1 MNTAFS
7 SVKSP
12 NPSQPEGHTTGHAIA
27 KKSPEK
33 VDTTKQTVIDE
44 SQPKA
49 APERVCGRVQEGDK
63 TQDSESTIEYC
74 NVTDQSDLG
83 EGDCMQTASMQEGNQ
98 TAPQLTISYT
108 ENQDGS
114 KSVCS
119 NANSLVTKESV
130 QLSPKKVISENAKKD
145 NLERPSKQ
153 LSVKEKTKPNSKERP
168 MSIDDKPKNPIKSS
182 PGKCEQTNA
191 KPDSTASAA
200 TFDAA
205 KGVWVGGSSTS
216 TTSHKTPKSISK
228 SRSSGSHKESSS
240 HRSSGKNDQSKHS
253 QISHSSKDRDQRTK
267 QHSSRSKSDAS
278 HHKEH
283 SSSKKGHHSHKQED
297 APCGKIDQ
305 PSHQNDI
312 GKDLKSTNL
321 QITGASEDHAAPVVQ
336 SSESRGKG
344 KVVSRRGS
352 KDEIPTQNTTKDRKE
367 DKHKSSRSRTKSQSD
382 GKQREKKLDKSS
394 QSKEQDPIE
403 EAKKVFHNFVVRRD
417 SRSRS
422 NSPDPQ
428 TLSKPSN
435 CQGKETTES
444 KKQNSTE
451 DVSNEKISGKESEKT
466 HNNDTQKDVT
476 TRSSRSKTRRKTLED
491 SNKKSETKTGSATQS
506 RKESKSAEKAGTSSA
521 KSEKIKESSSSTK
534 TSSQGKSKHSESIKQ
549 TESVLKKTP
558 GQKIGSHRETS
569 PAGNENLAEATQ
581 TLVKPTLSETR
592 TGTEK
597 KHPSS
602 KVSEKAPKDHPTLNK
617 LKSKEKAKSVKSS
630 SGASKQS
637 ILVKDKKRDTKSGEE
652 RLVLSDTNNVPGSES
667 DGILSGVKIRE
678 TAQKRTKV
686 GEDAGGKTGS
696 GTDKSFQN
704 ENSSPPLCKP
714 LVSVPVDV
722 PPGPAPSRKFVIPKL
737 KKPAVPVSNVK
748 KEKET
753 SEKKDIKPVKRE
765 APSPRPR
772 KKHQNISTTL
782 IKSQER
788 KPTVNDLPT
797 EHAPDAIVIAPI
809 PIVSDLLQSPEVP
822 GASEVPRDVYPPTPQ
837 NLNYTASRQGPTLT
851 PRSFD
856 KMISRI
862 SDQLQ
867 SPELPDASVVPRDV
881 YPPTPQNLNYMASRP
896 GSALTPRSFG
906 KMISHISG
914 ELAAELP
921 GASEVPRDIYPPTP
935 QNLNYKASGQGPTL
949 TPRSFDTMI
958 SHVSDQL
965 QSPELPGAGVV
976 PRDIYPPTPQNLNY
990 KASGQGPT
998 LTPRSFDTM
1007 ISHVSDQLQSPE
1019 LPGAGVVPRDIYPPT
1034 PQNLNYKASRPGP
1047 ALTPRSFG
1055 KMISH
1060 ISGELAAELPGTGEV
1075 PREAYPPTP
1084 QNLNYT
1090 AHRQGPALTPRSFDK
1105 MISHISDELSAAQV
1119 PRDPEPHRSQILV
1132 TTNQNATNQPASLD
1146 VRPLRDPRIIAAK
1159 RREHVKSVPSLMD
1172 MDLSVNAATVSKQ
1185 TDTNIFQVPNNSYP
1199 SEPVDRHA
1207 HQIQNQPPAPLPPSG
1222 TRALQIPSQPNV
1234 TLPNKSMPSLMDLDV
1249 SVTAATASKQ
1259 MDANT
1264 FQVPN
1269 NRYLSAAVDP
1279 GTHLIQHQPP
1289 TVMTQAGTRALQ
1301 IPSQPNVALPNILQ
1315 SLLGKTTEQSV
1326 LDLSTKTTESVHIE
1340 TCVKENKVNDKPCEI
1355 KVETR
1360 RQVRDRAVVT
1370 TRKVNNS
1377 SAVMTDK
1384 INDSQVK
1391 GKITENEKSK
1401 PATNILEIK
1410 PTRTTYPVPKSTK
1423 VLPIATDAERLLAYA
1438 SLSSRRNKE
1447 LLINH
1452 KRCNR
1457 SEQKRREAKKPE
1469 QKSEHLEGETLYGG
1483 CTSGLPRVPPTP
1495 EKMLQDLTTQ
1505 LSSQELEELWNQGV
1519 DVTDP
1524 EVLATFL
1531 RLRDEHAHQVVP
1543 PQHMELDDSPPRVTE
1558 WGKAYRP
1565 QYMPYPQSQTL
1576 ATDVHSTPPASP
1588 SIPAPTGERQP
1599 DPSENDWSSDDERE
1613 AVNNM
1618 DNISESTEKVEVT
1631 KPCLSAKIQ
1640 TSVPTDKISD
1650 QVYSVKQEA
1659 VVVDE
1664 PEKII
1669 AKDFNAPQSENQDKV
1684 DESQPLDVPEKADG
1698 FCDAE
1703 IDSREPEDRET
1714 QPKENI
1720 EETECSQSDSQGS
1733 LEGSRSGVV
1742 TDESNSS
1749 QPMECQME
1757 GASPNPESLIEV
1769 TEKEKTESVEVK
1781 EHKGE
1786 SPSNETQSSGDQ
1798 SENQERNGDCTVGSK
1813 IKITGESENEGKNV
1827 EQSFKSKT
1835 KIDSPELDCS
1845 EVSLNS
1851 GSTEPLEQ
1859 RDNEMLDE
1867 HHDDR
1872 RDSVISNDSE
1882 DVKTSPLAKCPE
1894 GEVCKTVIHT
1904 PQRQDQDSEKPRRFP
1919 ILQLESLRE
1928 EVVVKVS
1935 ISSDDVKQE
1944 DSEVTYDTEIK
1955 TVEEQGEG
1963 QEKVESDVKGEDN
1976 KTKRQEL
1983 ELELF
1988 GEDSIQVSMNC
1999 SDVNIKEEI
2008 PKRNTNT
2015 ENESTILSSKEH
2027 FKHTKEEK
2035 KIKRQEL
2042 EMELFGEDSIQVS
2055 MNCSDVNIRQEIA
2068 KPNKVTENKCTI
2080 ITSKAHF
2087 KDIEE
2092 EKKTKRQ
2099 ELEMELFGEDS
2110 IQVSMKCSDVSF
2122 KGEIP
2127 KFDRNA
2133 QNRFNIKSEVHVNEM
2148 EQHKKNSKRQKLEL
2162 ELFGEDS
2169 IQVGEDSSHMSLS
2182 QRDVTSEEPLLQNT
2196 EKKINKQTSENK
2208 HDLDLDVESDLD
2220 LDVGDTEYAINPAEV
2235 QIDID
2240 VDPSGED
2247 TTDSSGS
2254 WIDSSLSSAETDVTI
2269 DKFVTSTADI
2279 TDKPSVPERNAPTLS
2294 TFNINQ
2300 MSTKIAKPPTDK
2312 TTHPDSKGDQEK
2324 VVINND
2330 DCADR
2335 EINVQ
2340 EAENNKA
2347 GDDVI
2352 IEESESDGAAAKN
2365 LVGPQEV
2372 AKRKSDA
2379 VEMKNISKD
2388 TPEKDNDLNISGE
2401 SPIDPVVPGEVAEN
2415 KSDIL
2420 GKDTIPYEK
2429 ELNISGDSL
2438 IDLGDTS
2445 DANSEGACGGDEMSE
2460 DLDLTLKSDN
2470 KSGKCDEDLSDSCSS
2485 ASVSGGSSLHCES
2498 NTDDDMDDLDG
2509 DFNTSSSLEK
2519 TLCPEETTIEEAK
2532 EDCSD
2537 DSPECFGDVLELH
2550 AADDPTLFDEESQQS
2565 TKVTTPKRPPKKK
2578 MCTSTP
2584 RSPKACPTPK
2594 ALRTTP
2600 RKARGRSKP
2609 MQRTLSLGRRTYRNS
2624 SPKTPLKGSK
2634 EKALSAAS
2642 IAVEEGEV
2650 VSDEEEELTPKS
2662 TGPSRS
2668 RHSDQ
2673 RPKRRRTLS
2682 RERDGK
2688 RARVDDHRTPSGS
2701 DRRHNTSA
2709 SSSSSR
2715 HSANRDKK
2723 VSPSH
2728 RDSRG
2733 RQRRSRT
2740 PDRATPSTSKQPS
2753 RRSESYSHRDTQKD
2767 SQRNTESL
2775 SRGWRRER

>member
-1 MNTAFS
+1 MIAYYFYIILVGHNICIFLITFRFFSRRVRECGCSSRSSQSYDHIDSCSRSPKGKYTARPGGTHGHPRKKRRINPELIVKYSESSLPSASNPTFTQAGKGDTLHEYLKLFPDSSGAFSQVPKTEGNVNTAFS
-7 SVKSP
+7 SAKSP
-12 NPSQPEGHTTGHAIA
+12 NPSQPEGHITGHAIA

-33 VDTTKQTVIDE
+33 VDTTKQTVVDE
-44 SQPKA
+44 SQPKSV
-49 APERVCGRVQEGDK
+49 PGRVCGRVHEADK

-83 EGDCMQTASMQEGNQ
+83 EGDCMQTASMQEGSQ
-98 TAPQLTISYT
+98 TAPQLSISYT
-108 ENQDGS
+108 ENHDGT

-119 NANSLVTKESV
+119 NAKSLVTKESV
-130 QLSPKKVISENAKKD
+130 QLSPKKVISENAKED

-168 MSIDDKPKNPIKSS
+168 LSIDDKPKS
-182 PGKCEQTNA
+182 PMKTSPVKCEQTNV
-191 KPDSTASAA
+191 KPDSATPAA

-228 SRSSGSHKESSS
+228 SRSSGSCKESSS
-240 HRSSGKNDQSKHS
+240 HRSSSKHG
-253 QISHSSKDRDQRTK
+253 QRTQSHSQSSHSGKDKDQRTK
-267 QHSSRSKSDAS
+267 QHSSRSKSDSS

-283 SSSKKGHHSHKQED
+283 SSSKKGHDSHKKED
-297 APCGKIDQ
+297 APSGQIDQ
-305 PSHQNDI
+305 TSDKNDV
-312 GKDLKSTNL
+312 GKDLKSTNV
-321 QITGASEDHAAPVVQ
+321 QIIGASEDHVAPVVQ

-352 KDEIPTQNTTKDRKE
+352 KDKIPTQNMTKDRKE
-367 DKHKSSRSRTKSQSD
+367 DKHKSSRSRTRSQSD
-382 GKQREKKLDKSS
+382 GKQREKKSDKSS

-422 NSPDPQ
+422 NSPDPH
-428 TLSKPSN
+428 TLAKPSN

-444 KKQNSTE
+444 KKQKSTE
-451 DVSNEKISGKESEKT
+451 DVCNEEISSKESEKT
-466 HNNDTQKDVT
+466 HNDDTQKDVT
-476 TRSSRSKTRRKTLED
+476 TRSSRSKTRRKTLDD
-491 SNKKSETKTGSATQS
+491 SNSKSETKTVIATHS
-506 RKESKSAEKAGTSSA
+506 RTESKTAEKDGTSSA
-521 KSEKIKESSSSTK
+521 KSEKKKERSSSTK
-534 TSSQGKSKHSESIKQ
+534 TSSQGKSKHSETIKQ
-549 TESVLKKTP
+549 TEPVLKKTP
-558 GQKIGSHRETS
+558 GQKIGSYRETS

-581 TLVKPTLSETR
+581 TLVKPTLSETK
-592 TGTEK
+592 TGTGK
-597 KHPSS
+597 KHQNVPSS
-602 KVSEKAPKDHPTLNK
+602 KISEKAHKDQPASNK
-617 LKSKEKAKSVKSS
+617 LKSKEKAKGEKSS
-630 SGASKQS
+630 SGVSKQS
-637 ILVKDKKRDTKSGEE
+637 TVDKNKKEEIKTGEG
-652 RLVLSDTNNVPGSES
+652 RLVLSDSNNVPVSES
-667 DGILSGVKIRE
+667 DGKLSRVKIRE

-686 GEDAGGKTGS
+686 GEGATEKTGP
-696 GTDKSFQN
+696 

-714 LVSVPVDV
+714 LVSVPVDI
-722 PPGPAPSRKFVIPKL
+722 PPDPAQTRKFVIPKL
-737 KKPAVPVSNVK
+737 KKPAVPVPNVK

-765 APSPRPR
+765 APSPCPR
-772 KKHQNISTTL
+772 KKPQNISTTL

-788 KPTVNDLPT
+788 KPMVNDLPT

-809 PIVSDLLQSPEVP
+809 PIVSDLLQSPELP
-822 GASEVPRDVYPPTPQ
+822 GTSEVPRDVYPPTPQ

-867 SPELPDASVVPRDV
+867 SPELPGAGVVPREA
-881 YPPTPQNLNYMASRP
+881 YPPTPTNLNYMASR
-896 GSALTPRSFG
+896 
-906 KMISHISG
+906 
-914 ELAAELP
+914 
-921 GASEVPRDIYPPTP
+921 
-935 QNLNYKASGQGPTL
+935 Q
-949 TPRSFDTMI
+949 
-958 SHVSDQL
+958 
-965 QSPELPGAGVV
+965 
-976 PRDIYPPTPQNLNY
+976 
-990 KASGQGPT
+990 
-998 LTPRSFDTM
+998 
-1007 ISHVSDQLQSPE
+1007 
-1019 LPGAGVVPRDIYPPT
+1019 
-1034 PQNLNYKASRPGP
+1034 GP

-1060 ISGELAAELPGTGEV
+1060 ISGELAAELPGAGEV

-1090 AHRQGPALTPRSFDK
+1090 ASRQGPALTPRSFDK
-1105 MISHISDELSAAQV
+1105 MISHISDELTAAQV
-1119 PRDPEPHRSQILV
+1119 PRDPEPRGPQILV
-1132 TTNQNATNQPASLD
+1132 TTNQNATNQPAALD
-1146 VRPLRDPRIIAAK
+1146 VRALRDPRIIAAK

-1185 TDTNIFQVPNNSYP
+1185 TDTNTFQILNDSYP

-1222 TRALQIPSQPNV
+1222 NRALQIPSQPNV

-1249 SVTAATASKQ
+1249 SVTATASKQ

-1269 NRYLSAAVDP
+1269 NRYLPAAVDR

-1289 TVMTQAGTRALQ
+1289 TVPTLAGTRALQ

-1315 SLLGKTTEQSV
+1315 SLLGKTTTEQSV
-1326 LDLSTKTTESVHIE
+1326 SDLSAKTTESVHIE
-1340 TCVKENKVNDKPCEI
+1340 TCVKENEVNDKPREI
-1355 KVETR
+1355 KVGTR
-1360 RQVRDRAVVT
+1360 RQVRDSAVVT

-1384 INDSQVK
+1384 INDSQVEV
-1391 GKITENEKSK
+1391 KITENEKSK

-1410 PTRTTYPVPKSTK
+1410 PTRTTYPVPKPTK
-1423 VLPIATDAERLLAYA
+1423 VLPIPTDAERLLAYA

-1457 SEQKRREAKKPE
+1457 AEQKRRKAKKPE
-1469 QKSEHLEGETLYGG
+1469 RKSEHLEGETLYGG

-1505 LSSQELEELWNQGV
+1505 LSSEELEELWNQGV

-1531 RLRDEHAHQVVP
+1531 RLRDEHADQVVP

-1558 WGKAYRP
+1558 WGEVYNP
-1565 QYMPYPQSQTL
+1565 QYFPYPQGPTL
-1576 ATDVHSTPPASP
+1576 ATHVHGAPPASLAM
-1588 SIPAPTGERQP
+1588 PASTGEAVRQP

-1613 AVNNM
+1613 AVNM
-1618 DNISESTEKVEVT
+1618 DKMSESTEKFEVT
-1631 KPCLSAKIQ
+1631 KLCPSAKIH

-1650 QVYSVKQEA
+1650 QVCSVKQEA
-1659 VVVDE
+1659 VVDE

-1669 AKDFNAPQSENQDKV
+1669 EKDLKAPQSENQDKV
-1684 DESQPLDVPEKADG
+1684 NESQPLDVPEKADG

-1703 IDSREPEDRET
+1703 KDYREPET
-1714 QPKENI
+1714 QLKEKI

-1733 LEGSRSGVV
+1733 LEGSRSGIV

-1757 GASPNPESLIEV
+1757 GGSPNPESPIEV
-1769 TEKEKTESVEVK
+1769 TKKEKTESVEVT

-1786 SPSNETQSSGDQ
+1786 SPSNEPHSSGNESKDQ
-1798 SENQERNGDCTVGSK
+1798 ETKSDFTFGSK
-1813 IKITGESENEGKNV
+1813 TKISGESENQGKNV
-1827 EQSFKSKT
+1827 EQSFKPKT
-1835 KIDSPELDCS
+1835 SIDSPEFDCS

-1859 RDNEMLDE
+1859 HDNETLDE
-1867 HHDDR
+1867 QHDDR
-1872 RDSVISNDSE
+1872 SDSMISNDSE

-1894 GEVCKTVIHT
+1894 GEVCKTTTVIHT

-1935 ISSDDVKQE
+1935 ISSDDMKQD
-1944 DSEVTYDTEIK
+1944 DSKTVRDTEIEP
-1955 TVEEQGEG
+1955 VEGGGEAQESS
-1963 QEKVESDVKGEDN
+1963 QEKVESDVKGEKN

-1999 SDVNIKEEI
+1999 SDVNIKEEV

-2015 ENESTILSSKEH
+2015 ENKSTILSSEVH

-2035 KIKRQEL
+2035 KTKRREL

-2055 MNCSDVNIRQEIA
+2055 MNCSDVNKRQEIA
-2068 KPNKVTENKCTI
+2068 NPNKVTENKSTI
-2080 ITSKAHF
+2080 LTSKAHF

-2092 EKKTKRQ
+2092 EKKTKRK

-2110 IQVSMKCSDVSF
+2110 IQVSMNCSDVSF
-2122 KGEIP
+2122 KGEIS
-2127 KFDRNA
+2127 KSDRNT
-2133 QNRFNIKSEVHVNEM
+2133 QNRFNIKSEVHVNEL
-2148 EQHKKNSKRQKLEL
+2148 EQDKKNIKRQKLEL
-2162 ELFGEDS
+2162 ELIGEDS

-2182 QRDVTSEEPLLQNT
+2182 QRDVTSQEPLLQNT

-2254 WIDSSLSSAETDVTI
+2254 WIDSSLSSAETEVTI

-2279 TDKPSVPERNAPTLS
+2279 TDKPSVPESNAPTRS

-2300 MSTKIAKPPTDK
+2300 MSTENIAKPPTDS
-2312 TTHPDSKGDQEK
+2312 TTYPDSKRDQEE
-2324 VVINND
+2324 VVIND
-2330 DCADR
+2330 DSCADR
-2335 EINVQ
+2335 KINVQ
-2340 EAENNKA
+2340 EKENNKA

-2352 IEESESDGAAAKN
+2352 IDESESDGAAAKN
-2365 LVGPQEV
+2365 VVGPEEV
-2372 AKRKSDA
+2372 AKRKSDE
-2379 VEMKNISKD
+2379 VEEKTISKN

-2401 SPIDPVVPGEVAEN
+2401 SLVDPVVPKEVAEN
-2415 KSDIL
+2415 KSEIL
-2420 GKDTIPYEK
+2420 GKNIIPNEK
-2429 ELNISGDSL
+2429 DLNISGDSL

-2578 MCTSTP
+2578 ICTSTP
-2584 RSPKACPTPK
+2584 RSPKPCTTPK

-2600 RKARGRSKP
+2600 RKARSRSKP
-2609 MQRTLSLGRRTYRNS
+2609 MQRTLSLGKRTYRNS

-2634 EKALSAAS
+2634 EKVLSAAS

-2650 VSDEEEELTPKS
+2650 VSDEEEEELTPKS
-2662 TGPSRS
+2662 KGPSRS

-2682 RERDGK
+2682 RDRDGK

-2701 DRRHNTSA
+2701 DRHHNTSA

-2715 HSANRDKK
+2715 HSASRDKK
-2723 VSPSH
+2723 ISPSH
-2728 RDSRG
+2728 RDSRS